1 MNVDRIVLI
10 FAGALILISLTLAHF
25 VSPYW
30 LWLTALIGAVM
41 FQSGFTG
48 ICPAAFVFKKLG
60 VKPGCA
66 FR

>member
-10 FAGALILISLTLAHF
+10 FAGAMILMSLALAQF
-25 VSPYW
+25 FSPNW
-30 LWLTALIGAVM
+30 LWLTALIGVVM

-48 ICPAAFVFKKLG
+48 ICPAAAIFKKLG
-60 VKPGCA
+60 VKSGCA